1 MFNILVLIPVDD
13 EKKLKLKSVSVDCKI
28 IYSSQ
33 DKVTKE
39 EVEGANIIIGN
50 PDVEMIRNSKNLKW
64 IQLNSAGA
72 DKYIKDGILSKDVIL
87 TNATGAYGLAVSEH
101 MLGMLLELLKK
112 LHIYRDNQNKRI
124 WRSEGKVKSINKS
137 RVLIIGLG
145 DIGSSFGKMVKSLG
159 AYTIGVKR
167 RKTLKPEF
175 IDELHL
181 IDSLDE
187 LLPDADI
194 VALCLPSTSDTQNL
208 FSKSKIEK
216 MKKGSI
222 LLNVGRG
229 NTVDT
234 EALCNALE
242 SKQLGGAGLDVI
254 DPEPLPSEHR
264 IWDLENIVITPHV
277 AGGYNLD
284 ETYENIF
291 EISINNLDSFI
302 NGKELRN
309 IVDFNT
315 GYVK

>member
-234 EALCNALE
+234 ESLCDALE
-242 SKQLGGAGLDVI
+242 NNHLGGAGLDVI

>member
-1 MFNILVLIPVDD
+1 MFNILVLLPLDD
-13 EKKLKLKSVSVDCKI
+13 EKKLKLNSIAADCKI
-28 IYSSQ
+28 VYSSQ
-33 DKVTKE
+33 EKVTKKE
-39 EVEGANIIIGN
+39 LEDANIIIGN
-50 PDVEMIRNSKNLKW
+50 PDVDIIRYSNNLKW

-72 DKYIKDGILSKDVIL
+72 DKYIKEGVLNKDVIL

-101 MLGMLLELLKK
+101 MLAMLLELLKK
-112 LHIYRDNQNKRI
+112 LHLYRDNQNKKI
-124 WRSEGKVKSINKS
+124 WKSEGKVKSINKS
-137 RVLIIGLG
+137 RILIVGLG
-145 DIGSSFGKMVKSLG
+145 DIGCSFGKMVKSLG

-167 RKTLKPEF
+167 RNTLKPEF

-181 IDSLDE
+181 IDNLDE
-187 LLPDADI
+187 LLPSADI
-194 VALCLPSTSDTQNL
+194 VAICLPSTKDTQDL

-234 EALCNALE
+234 ESLCDALE
-242 SKQLGGAGLDVI
+242 NNHLGGAGLDVI

-291 EISINNLDSFI
+291 EISINNLERFI
-302 NGKELRN
+302 NGKKLCN
-309 IVDFNT
+309 IVDFST
-315 GYVK
+315 GYVE